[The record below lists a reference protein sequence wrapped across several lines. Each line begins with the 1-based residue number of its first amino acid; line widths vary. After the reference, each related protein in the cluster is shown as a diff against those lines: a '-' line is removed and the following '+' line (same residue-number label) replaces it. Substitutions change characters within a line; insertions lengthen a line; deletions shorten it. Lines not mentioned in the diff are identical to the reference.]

1 MDSFVQQGVTLKG
14 ILTVKGVVLVEGHV
28 EGEVFAEDHLI
39 VGESGTIHGNIEAG
53 HLTNRGTIQGN
64 VTAGNKVVLTDK
76 SHLEG
81 DITAFQLVTE
91 EGASFD
97 GRCKM
102 LTKPAYQE
110 KPDIPEPV
118 AASELPSPET
128 DTPAKTI
135 SNNGSSREP
144 IASGFAFGQFFRQL
158 FSG

>member
-1 MDSFVQQGVTLKG
+1 MDSFIQKGVTLQG
-14 ILTVKGVVLVEGHV
+14 TLTVKGVVLVEGLV
-28 EGEVFAEDHLI
+28 EGDVFAEDHLI
-39 VGESGTIHGNIEAG
+39 VGESGIIRGNIETG
-53 HLTNRGTIQGN
+53 HLTNRGKIQGN
-64 VTAGNKVVLTDK
+64 VQAGNKVVLTDK

-118 AASELPSPET
+118 AASELPPADRAE
-128 DTPAKTI
+128 AKTKDTL
-135 SNNGSSREP
+135 SREKP
-144 IASGFAFGQFFRQL
+144 APSGFAFGQFFRQL